1 MSNMESQAVL
11 IVDDEALV
19 RELLRTVLEG
29 EGLDVLE
36 ARDGREGL
44 EVFKGNQSRID
55 LVILDLNMPEMTGYD
70 MQAELQLIDPDV
82 KMIVVTGYMPD
93 EERLVG
99 VEEIISKPVQIP
111 KMSKDVQSC
120 TRNLGFELSEI
131 RGTCTLPSA
140 RSDVK
145 NRIRRSLKASESE
158 SHSRPNLEAVVYR
171 PGGGSER
178 CS

>member
-111 KMSKDVQSC
+111 KMSK
-120 TRNLGFELSEI
+120 
-131 RGTCTLPSA
+131 
-140 RSDVK
+140 
-145 NRIRRSLKASESE
+145 
-158 SHSRPNLEAVVYR
+158 VVR
-171 PGGGSER
+171 AILDLN
-178 CS
+178 

>member
-111 KMSKDVQSC
+111 KISK
-120 TRNLGFELSEI
+120 
-131 RGTCTLPSA
+131 
-140 RSDVK
+140 
-145 NRIRRSLKASESE
+145 
-158 SHSRPNLEAVVYR
+158 VVR
-171 PGGGSER
+171 AILDLN
-178 CS
+178 